1 MADDPTKGAV
11 DGYGRVYG
19 YEDTLRVLDG
29 SILPSALGAKPSKTI
44 AALAERGIAQLIEE
58 RGR

>member
-1 MADDPTKGAV
+1 MRVFFLMHYP
-11 DGYGRVYG
+11 GYLRYF
-19 YEDTLRVLDG
+19 DT
-29 SILPSALGAKPSKTI
+29 TI